1 MPDSRTFGGLI
12 PLMSPLIRRKFACSL
27 LACLLTTAAA
37 AAPTATGPRSGRWA
51 HEGVALKPDSRVVWG
66 RLDNGLRYAL
76 LPHQGVPGRVVMK
89 LMVLSGSMDEQDDE
103 QGIAHFTE
111 HMAFH
116 GSGEMDETR
125 MLSLFRRLG
134 AEYGSDVNAFTT
146 FDSTTYSLDFRDN
159 DRQLLGE
166 GFQMFRGIAHS
177 ITFDPAAIDRE
188 RRVIF
193 AEKRNRNSL
202 SDRQLQASYPVIF
215 RGINFAHHSP
225 IGLDET
231 LSSFRQ
237 EHFLRF
243 YRRCYRPDL
252 MVVVVAG
259 DFEPASLEAM
269 IRTAFGDLPKPANP
283 PPDRPEGRPD
293 VRNLR
298 AGVFRIPGVGSAE
311 TMAASVTPIPT
322 RLDPRDA
329 LIRGQRSAFVMEL
342 FQNRLR
348 LLIPGAGDPQANYE
362 PVMNYEAVIASVR
375 VPGEGWAQGILALDQ
390 VIRDTLRRGFEPSEI
405 NELRDRYLRNLGYHA
420 SQLPVMDPAELCE
433 ELTDSIT
440 SHSVFIG
447 PATEN
452 AWMNEWMTRLT
463 PDEVNRSF
471 RALWAPE
478 AMAFQ
483 VSGDVD
489 LQLKPADVVKSVQK
503 HRRGEST
510 YQLPP
515 PPKQEVFT
523 LKKPGPAS
531 PVAETRTVPAL
542 GVELMRFGNNVR
554 LNFIPTRHEPG
565 LVHALIR
572 IGDGLL
578 TLPGKRPALKEF
590 GLNTLI
596 GSGTVFYQTDQI
608 ARIIDQRFLNFS
620 FDLSDNDA
628 FTFRGLVTV
637 PNLETF
643 LGVATE
649 IIRTPKFNPYAHRDE
664 RLRAAMGRSAGAM
677 GFAEGE
683 RELLDHLFQ
692 GDARFMSGTV
702 IDYVSLSVNDVRAWM
717 EAPLTSGYV
726 EVTIVGDIT
735 RDEAVAAL
743 SRTLGTLGPRAAEK
757 IRAQRPA
764 PVKVA
769 APAGFKRIEFI
780 GEMNMGMV
788 RGNWPVSAR
797 LDARANVALQTL
809 SKLLEF
815 RIRTEARDLKGYAY
829 SPQAAFDPFGG
840 FEDFGLMQATVD
852 CTPADAQ
859 VVAQIVQ
866 DTAAALGAGG
876 ATAEE
881 FEAGRNIIR
890 NQLRR
895 GFQSNGFLVGMFK
908 RVQEKPGRL
917 EQIQALH
924 DGLVDQVTLEEV
936 NAWAKQL
943 LPASNARTAMI
954 VPKAFVGIFDGA
966 KQ

>member
-1 MPDSRTFGGLI
+1 ML
-12 PLMSPLIRRKFACSL
+12 SPIRRLSVPCLIAGL
-27 LACLLTTAAA
+27 LVTVAAA
-37 AAPTATGPRSGRWA
+37 SQAVTGPRSGHWA
-51 HEGVALKPDSRVVWG
+51 HEGTNLKPDSRVLWG
-66 RLDNGLRYAL
+66 RLENGLRYAL

-89 LMVLSGSMDEQDDE
+89 LAVLVGSVDEEENE

-116 GSGEMDETR
+116 GSGDLDEAGL
-125 MLSLFRRLG
+125 LSLFRRLG

-146 FDSTTYSLDFRDN
+146 FDSTTFSLEFREN
-159 DRQLLGE
+159 DLQLLAQ
-166 GFQMFRGIAHS
+166 GFRMFKGVAGS
-177 ITFDPAAIDRE
+177 TTFDQAAIDRE

-215 RGINFAHHSP
+215 RGANFAHHSP
-225 IGLDET
+225 IGIDET
-231 LSSFRQ
+231 LNSFHR
-237 EHFLRF
+237 ENFLNF
-243 YRRCYRPDL
+243 YHRNYRPDL

-259 DFEPASLEAM
+259 DFEVGALEKLV
-269 IRTAFGDLPKPANP
+269 RDTFEDLPKPTTP
-283 PPDRPEGRPD
+283 PPARPEGRPD
-293 VRNLR
+293 IRNLR

-311 TMAASVTPIPT
+311 TTVASVVPTPAK
-322 RLDPRDA
+322 LDPREA
-329 LIRGQRSAFVMEL
+329 IVRSQRNAFVMEL
-342 FQNRLR
+342 FENRLR
-348 LLIPGAGDPQANYE
+348 DLIPGAGSPQATYE
-362 PVMNYEAVIASVR
+362 AVMNYEAAIASVR
-375 VPGEGWAQGILALDQ
+375 VPGEGWTQGLLAVDQ
-390 VIRDTLRRGFEPSEI
+390 VIRDTLRRGFEASEI
-405 NELRDRYLRNLGYHA
+405 KELRERYLRNLGFHT

-433 ELTDSIT
+433 ELTNSIID
-440 SHSVFIG
+440 HSVFVG
-447 PATEN
+447 PATSI
-452 AWMNEWMTRLT
+452 AWMTDWLTKLT

-471 RALWAPE
+471 RAMWAPDT
-478 AMAFQ
+478 MAFNIA
-483 VSGDVD
+483 GDVD
-489 LQLKPADVVKSVQK
+489 LQLKPDDVVKSVQK

-515 PPKQEVFT
+515 PPKQENFT
-523 LKKPGPAS
+523 LKKPGPVS
-531 PVAETRTVPAL
+531 PLAESRPVPSL

-554 LNFIPTRHEPG
+554 VNFIPTRYEPG
-565 LVHALIR
+565 VVNAVVR

-608 ARIIDQRFLNFS
+608 ARIIDQRFLDFS

-628 FTFRGLVTV
+628 FTFRGLVNV

-643 LGVATE
+643 LGVVTE
-649 IIRTPKFNPYAHRDE
+649 IIRSPKFNPYAHRDE

-677 GFAEGE
+677 GFSEGQ
-683 RELLDHLFQ
+683 RDLMDYLFQ

-702 IDYVSLSVNDVRAWM
+702 IDYVSLSVNDVRQWM
-717 EAPLTSGYV
+717 EGPLTSGYI
-726 EVTIVGDIT
+726 EVTLVGDLS
-735 RDEAVAAL
+735 REQALAAL
-743 SRTLGTLGPRAAEK
+743 SRTLGTLGPRAANK
-757 IRAQRPA
+757 TRAVPPA

-769 APAGFKRIEFI
+769 APAGFKRIEFV

-788 RGNWPVSAR
+788 RGNWPVNAHI
-797 LDARANVALQTL
+797 DARTNVALQIL

-852 CTPADAQ
+852 CTPVDAQ
-859 VVAQIVQ
+859 AVAQIVQ
-866 DTAAALGAGG
+866 DTAAKLAAEG

-890 NQLRR
+890 NQLRH
-895 GFQSNGFLVGMFK
+895 GFQTNGFLVGIFK

-917 EQIQALH
+917 EQIQSLH
-924 DGLVDQVTLEEV
+924 DGLADQVTLEEV
-936 NAWAKQL
+936 NKWAKQL
-943 LPASNARTAMI
+943 LPAANARTAMI
-954 VPKAFVGIFDGA
+954 VPKAFVGIFEGV

>member
-1 MPDSRTFGGLI
+1 MLSLVRHLSAP
-12 PLMSPLIRRKFACSL
+12 CL
-27 LACLLTTAAA
+27 LACLLAAVAGA
-37 AAPTATGPRSGRWA
+37 AQPTVTGPRSGRWA
-51 HEGVALKPDSRVVWG
+51 HEGAPLKPDSRVIWG

-89 LMVLSGSMDEQDDE
+89 LAVMTGSVDEEDDE

-116 GSGEMDETR
+116 GSAELDEAGI
-125 MLSLFRRLG
+125 LSLMRRLG

-146 FDSTTYSLDFRDN
+146 FDTTTYSLDFHDN
-159 DRQLLGE
+159 DPKILRD
-166 GFQMFRGIAHS
+166 GFRMFKGVAGS
-177 ITFDPAAIDRE
+177 ITFDPAAINRE

-202 SDRQLQASYPVIF
+202 SDRQLQASYPVVF
-215 RGINFAHHSP
+215 KGMNFAHHSP

-231 LSSFRQ
+231 LNSFQQ
-237 EHFLRF
+237 EHFLKF
-243 YRRCYRPDL
+243 YRRNYRPDL
-252 MVVVVAG
+252 MVVTVVG
-259 DFEPASLEAM
+259 DFEAGTLETM
-269 IRTAFGDLPKPANP
+269 VRTTFEDLPKPTTPLP
-283 PPDRPEGRPD
+283 PRPEGRPD
-293 VRNLR
+293 IRNLR

-311 TMAASVTPIPT
+311 TMAASVAAIPT
-322 RLDPRDA
+322 KLDPREA
-329 LIRGQRSAFVMEL
+329 IVRSQRNAFVMEL
-342 FQNRLR
+342 FENRLR
-348 LLIPGAGDPQANYE
+348 ALIPGAGGPQATYE
-362 PVMNYEAVIASVR
+362 PVMNYEAVLASVR
-375 VPGEGWAQGILALDQ
+375 VPGEGWTQGILAVDQ
-390 VIRDTLRRGFEPSEI
+390 AIRDTLKRGFEAAEI
-405 NELRDRYLRNLGYHA
+405 NELRNRYLRDLGFHT
-420 SQLPVMDPAELCE
+420 SQLPVMDPAELSD
-433 ELTDSIT
+433 ELTNSIT
-440 SHSVFIG
+440 QHSVFVG
-447 PATEN
+447 PATSI
-452 AWMNEWMTRLT
+452 AWMAEWLGKLS
-463 PDEVNRSF
+463 PDEVNRTF
-471 RALWAPE
+471 RALWTPE
-478 AMAFQ
+478 SMAFQ
-483 VSGDVD
+483 IAGDVD
-489 LQLKPADVVKSVQK
+489 LQLKPDDVVKSVQK

-515 PPKQEVFT
+515 PPKQESFT

-531 PVAETRTVPAL
+531 TVAETRTVPNL

-554 LNFIPTRHEPG
+554 VNFIPTRYEPG
-565 LVHALIR
+565 VVNAIVR

-608 ARIIDQRFLNFS
+608 ARIIDQRFLDFS

-628 FTFRGLVTV
+628 FTFRGLVNA

-643 LGVATE
+643 LGVVTE
-649 IIRTPKFNPYAHRDE
+649 IVRAPKFNPYAHRDE

-677 GFAEGE
+677 GFSEGQ
-683 RELLDHLFQ
+683 REMMDYLFQ

-702 IDYVSLSVNDVRAWM
+702 IDYVSLSVNDVRRWM
-717 EAPLTSGYV
+717 EPALTSGYM
-726 EVTIVGDIT
+726 EVTLVGDIT
-735 RDEAVAAL
+735 REEAVAAL

-757 IRAQRPA
+757 TRAVPPA

-769 APAGFKRIEFI
+769 AAAGFKRIEFV
-780 GEMNMGMV
+780 GEMNLGMV
-788 RGNWPVSAR
+788 RGNWPLNAR
-797 LDARANVALQTL
+797 IDARSNVALQIL

-815 RIRTEARDLKGYAY
+815 RIRTEARDLKGFAY

-852 CTPADAQ
+852 CTPVDAQ

-866 DTAAALGAGG
+866 DTAAKLAAEG

-890 NQLRR
+890 NQLKQ
-895 GFQSNGFLVGMFK
+895 GFKSNGFLVSIFK
-908 RVQEKPGRL
+908 RVQEKPTRL

-924 DGLVDQVTLEEV
+924 DGLADQVTLEEV
-936 NAWAKQL
+936 NKWAKQL
-943 LPASNARTAMI
+943 LPATNARTAMI
-954 VPKAFVGIFDGA
+954 VPKAFVGIFEGV